1 MSATMLPITYISQ
14 LDLSKSYTY
23 DDYLTWQFKERVELI
38 RGKLRPMSPITW
50 RVHQGI
56 SRNLCMGI
64 YNFSRGKTY
73 QAYAAPFDVR
83 LSKTTPAGDAQVT
96 SVVQPDICVICDP
109 AKLDEQGCV
118 GAPEWIIEIVSPGNT
133 AHDTK
138 TKFDLYEE
146 NGVAEYWIVT
156 PGIKN
161 VAVWLLT
168 DGRYQVH
175 GEYYEPGPIPVH
187 TLAGLTLEWAEI
199 FEGV

>member
-1 MSATMLPITYISQ
+1 MPPITNISQ
-14 LDLSKSYTY
+14 LDLSKKYTY
-23 DDYLTWQFKERVELI
+23 ADYLTWQFDEIVELI
-38 RGKLRPMSPITW
+38 RGKVSRMSPAPK
-50 RVHQGI
+50 RVHQKVSI
-56 SRNLCMGI
+56 NLSGLLHQALRRQQC
-64 YNFSRGKTY
+64 

-83 LSKTTPAGDAQVT
+83 LSKTTPNGDAQVT
-96 SVVQPDICVICDP
+96 SAVQPDLCVICDL
-109 AKLDEQGCV
+109 AKLDDQGCI
-118 GAPEWIIEIVSPGNT
+118 GAPDWIIEIVSPGNT

-175 GEYYEPGPIPVH
+175 GEYYESGPIPVH